1 MKQAKEYDDT
11 YTDLFFYNS
20 ATPSFEYDKVS
31 TTLDLLPTIANMWD
45 IKIDTKTILGR
56 DIFDETYNG
65 FYFSEWEFW
74 KTDNYIYDFIND
86 KLYIDNDYDES
97 VAEEEM
103 NYYTNMKEKSKL
115 ILKLD
120 YFGEQ

>member
-1 MKQAKEYDDT
+1 
-11 YTDLFFYNS
+11 
-20 ATPSFEYDKVS
+20 
-31 TTLDLLPTIANMWD
+31 MWD

-120 YFGEQ
+120 YFGER